1 MFRSGMI
8 ILAVFGLAWW
18 MVGTSVVTGP
28 LAAVAVVPGLAA
40 TVGVLLLARRAVAQG
55 APPSP
60 PDGGVMRRFGWIN
73 IAQWAAIAAT
83 VAVCVAC
90 GVPSWIPVLVVS
102 IVGVHF
108 LPLAT
113 LFQQPE
119 YRVTAALLIAAGGV
133 AGVVGAAGGPPT
145 VVRAI
150 ACIPTA
156 LALWGSAVW
165 LLGRRTNAR

>member
-1 MFRSGMI
+1 M
-8 ILAVFGLAWW
+8 
-18 MVGTSVVTGP
+18 TVV
-28 LAAVAVVPGLAA
+28 LGLAA
-40 TVGVLLLARRAVAQG
+40 TAGVLLLARRKVAQG

-60 PDGGVMRRFGWIN
+60 PDGAVMRRFGWIN

-83 VAVCVAC
+83 VAACVAC
-90 GVPSWIPVLVVS
+90 GAPSWIPVLVVF
-102 IVGVHF
+102 IVGMHF

-133 AGVVGAAGGPPT
+133 AGVVGAAGGPPS
-145 VVRAI
+145 VVHAM

-165 LLGRRTNAR
+165 LLGRRTDAR

>member
-1 MFRSGMI
+1 MI
-8 ILAVFGLAWW
+8 TLAVFGLAWW

-28 LAAVAVVPGLAA
+28 LATVAVVLGLAA
-40 TVGVLLLARRAVAQG
+40 TVGVLLPARRTMAHG

-60 PDGGVMRRFGWIN
+60 PDAGVMRRFGWIN
-73 IAQWAAIAAT
+73 IAQGAAIAAT

-90 GVPSWIPVLVVS
+90 GVPSWIPVLVVF
-102 IVGVHF
+102 IVGAHF

-119 YRVTAALLIAAGGV
+119 YRVTAALLIAAGGI

-165 LLGRRTNAR
+165 LLSRRTNAR

>member
-1 MFRSGMI
+1 MI

-18 MVGTSVVTGP
+18 MVGISVVTGP
-28 LAAVAVVPGLAA
+28 LAAVAVVLGLAA
-40 TVGVLLLARRAVAQG
+40 TVGVLLLARRAVPQG

-60 PDGGVMRRFGWIN
+60 PDGAVMRRFRWIN
-73 IAQWAAIAAT
+73 IAQWAAIAVT

-90 GVPSWIPVLVVS
+90 GVPSWIPVLVVF

-165 LLGRRTNAR
+165 LLGRRTDAR